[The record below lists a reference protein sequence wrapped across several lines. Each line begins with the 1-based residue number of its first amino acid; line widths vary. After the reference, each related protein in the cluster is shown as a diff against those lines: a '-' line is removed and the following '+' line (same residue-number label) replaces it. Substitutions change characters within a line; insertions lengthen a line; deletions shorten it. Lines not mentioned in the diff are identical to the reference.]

1 MWVFCRM
8 KELLTR
14 PSQDLSRGKKYKTS
28 KQIYFILSHTHAHHT
43 SSQPM
48 RLQKRRKRRR
58 PPIFSQR
65 CPTQSPSFDQSS
77 TRSSSTSTP
86 SKRSSPVLFSYCY
99 IETTFGHPLDFFL
112 VSQVTVAM
120 EDFSAEQISGH
131 LQVKHGA
138 KSDWR
143 LQYCLL
149 DATCLYIFKTTPEDK
164 ALKIGISK
172 GFSLEVVDLPDH
184 VACFKFTTP
193 PDHTFYFSAED
204 VSERDAWVSALQKA
218 LGK

>member
-1 MWVFCRM
+1 
-8 KELLTR
+8 
-14 PSQDLSRGKKYKTS
+14 
-28 KQIYFILSHTHAHHT
+28 
-43 SSQPM
+43 
-48 RLQKRRKRRR
+48 
-58 PPIFSQR
+58 
-65 CPTQSPSFDQSS
+65 
-77 TRSSSTSTP
+77 
-86 SKRSSPVLFSYCY
+86 
-99 IETTFGHPLDFFL
+99 
-112 VSQVTVAM
+112 M
-120 EDFSAEQISGH
+120 EDFSSEQITGH
-131 LQVKHGA
+131 LQVKHGV